1 MININKFKSKT
12 LSFILS
18 TTILGTMVGC
28 SSRNIEDRLT
38 KEGISVELLSDDIY
52 KMNSFNQTTIDKFDA
67 RYIEINNSPEE
78 DYKILCTPSEFSQY
92 TNEYNITYDDIRNTI
107 NSIDIDLN
115 IKNLLLEGINNI
127 ENNNFN
133 MDLSVLNYNLKHL
146 KIKYED
152 EMIDGIEQAYA
163 KFEPKDSTIVIS
175 STAFDSEDFVNTFYH
190 EVFGHGM
197 TIAYIEDKEVLCS
210 TCLTTCIIND
220 NKYKGNYVLG
230 RALDEGLAEII
241 RKYASNK
248 RIDNDDSFYCPDIY
262 SLLILL
268 KSNNISVSDYAN
280 NGVEYLIN
288 KLNINNLGSQIN
300 YIECLDKKLLYIVYQ
315 NEDIDEKLED
325 LVTNYLFNYIENEL
339 KKGKDTTTIDIE
351 VNNIINSYTNYL
363 IPYPMGELSIISMQT
378 ETVGDYIAIENIQYY
393 KDEYLNQYKGKRF

>member
-1 MININKFKSKT
+1 MININKFKSKVF
-12 LSFILS
+12 SFVLC
-18 TTILGTMVGC
+18 TTMLGTTVGC
-28 SSRNIEDRLT
+28 SSTNIEDKLT
-38 KEGISVELLSDDIY
+38 KNGISIEYISDDMY
-52 KMNSFNQTTIDKFDA
+52 KMNSYSQNTIDKFDA
-67 RYIEINNSPEE
+67 RYIEINNRPEE
-78 DYKILCTPSEFSQY
+78 DYKILCTPSEFSKY
-92 TNEYNITYDDIRNTI
+92 TNEYNVTYNDIRNTI

-127 ENNNFN
+127 ESNKFN

-152 EMIDGIEQAYA
+152 EIIDGIEQAYA

-175 STAFDSEDFVNTFYH
+175 SAAFDSEDFVNTFYH

-197 TIAYIEDKEVLCS
+197 TIAYLEDKEVLCS
-210 TCLTTCIIND
+210 TCLTTCIIDD

-230 RALDEGLAEII
+230 KALDEGLAEII
-241 RKYASNK
+241 RKYATK
-248 RIDNDDSFYCPDIY
+248 KKIDNDDSFYCPSIY

-268 KSNNISVSDYAN
+268 KSNNISIDEYAN

-288 KLNINNLGSQIN
+288 KLNTNNLSNQIN
-300 YIECLDKKLLYIVYQ
+300 YIECLDKKLLYMVYS

-325 LVTNYLFNYIENEL
+325 LVTNYIFNYIDNEV
-339 KKGKDTTTIDIE
+339 KKGKDITTINIE

-363 IPYPMGELSIISMQT
+363 TPYVMSDLSIISMQT
-378 ETVGDYIAIENIQYY
+378 TSIGDYIAIENLDYY
-393 KDEYLNQYKGKRF
+393 KEEYIKQYKGKSY